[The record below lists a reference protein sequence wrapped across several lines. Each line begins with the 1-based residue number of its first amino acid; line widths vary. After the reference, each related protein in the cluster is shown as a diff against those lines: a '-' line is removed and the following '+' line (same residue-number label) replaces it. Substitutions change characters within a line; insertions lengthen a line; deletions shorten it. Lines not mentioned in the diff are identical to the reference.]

1 MKAGASKQG
10 RVHKVKE
17 LVAVIVEDHPVTAEI
32 VSDIC
37 RNGGFTPVVYE
48 KAFDALAGLQELR
61 PDILI
66 TDVHM
71 PQMSGRVLLRTISES
86 PYSFQGVPIV
96 VLTGDDNADDIATEG
111 DNLNIRILVKP
122 YGIDQL
128 LHYLEE
134 LRNSGA

>member
-1 MKAGASKQG
+1 M
-10 RVHKVKE
+10 KE

-32 VSDIC
+32 LSDVC
-37 RNGGFTPVVYE
+37 RRGGFTPIVYQ

-66 TDVHM
+66 TDVYM

-86 PYSFQGVPIV
+86 PYSFQGIPIV
-96 VLTGDDNADDIATEG
+96 VLTGDKNAEDIATEG
-111 DNLNIRILVKP
+111 DGLNILVLVKP

-128 LHYLEE
+128 SHYLDE
-134 LRNSGA
+134 LRSPGGVRKR